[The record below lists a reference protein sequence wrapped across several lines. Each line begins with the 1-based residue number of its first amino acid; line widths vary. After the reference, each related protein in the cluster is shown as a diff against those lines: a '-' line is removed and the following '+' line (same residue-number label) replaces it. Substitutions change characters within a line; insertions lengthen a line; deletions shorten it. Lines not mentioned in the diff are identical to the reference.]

1 MPPATPV
8 APEVVSVTY
17 RFGRF
22 ELQPEERRLL
32 ADGLPVHLGSHAFDL
47 LVALAERSGHLL
59 SKDKLLE
66 IVWPRVVVE
75 ENTLQVH
82 MSALR
87 KVLGA
92 DAIAT
97 VPGRGYRF
105 VPEVDRLEG
114 PEPAGLRIAT
124 PPAPAKH
131 NLPLSLTS
139 FIGREREIGEIGQ
152 LLDSTRLLTLTGAG
166 GCGKTRLALQVAGG
180 LHEGYPDGIWLV
192 ELASLSDPTLVQKA
206 VASALDVKEQ
216 AGVELAASIV
226 SWLQSRQLLLVMDN
240 AEHLLTACA
249 ELIDL
254 LLRHCAKL
262 TVLVTSRERLGMTGE
277 LTFRVPSLSVPDPR
291 RDAEALACEAAQ
303 LFIERARLQRP
314 HFIVTSENVSALASI
329 CRRLDGI
336 PLAIE
341 LAAPRVRSMS
351 VEELSQRLDQRF
363 GLLTGGSRTALP
375 RHRTLRSMIDWSYAL
390 LSDAEK
396 VVLAR
401 ASIFSDGWTLAAA
414 EKVCGEGVEGE
425 PMLDL
430 LASLADKS
438 LIAAEELEGTT
449 RYAMLETVRHYARD
463 RLQERGEEASVR
475 RRHLQC
481 FLALAEEAEPLL
493 TGAEQKSWLDRLEAE
508 HGNLRS
514 ALAWSSTAHADAAG
528 GLRLAGAVHRFW
540 HMRGHPGEGR
550 RWLDLLL
557 AAAPDQQD
565 PAARAKALRGAGVLA
580 LKQTDY
586 PATQALCGES
596 LAICRT
602 LDNRTGI
609 AHSLNTLGCVAWA
622 QGDLASGRALFEE
635 ALSIQRELGDE
646 WGIAAT
652 LNNLGTV
659 AHVQGDHSAAKALY
673 EEALQINRKT
683 GDLLFVAINLLNLGT
698 QAYQQGDHSA
708 ARRLLEESLTVWRK
722 LNNRAFGNSLRVL
735 GQVALAQGD
744 QRAALALL
752 EEALTLSREVGEREE
767 TVRAL
772 EALASVSSAMGQAGR
787 AARVWG
793 FSQRMREELGAPLA
807 PVDKPRF
814 ASEVAAARAALGDDV
829 AFDSAWQDGRRMTLD
844 EAVLHALDVD
854 GAS

>member
-1 MPPATPV
+1 V

-114 PEPAGLRIAT
+114 PEPADLRIET

-152 LLDSTRLLTLTGAG
+152 LLASTRLLTLTGAG
-166 GCGKTRLALQVAGG
+166 GCGKTRLALQVADG
-180 LHEGYPDGIWLV
+180 LHAGYPDGVWLV

-206 VASALDVKEQ
+206 VAAALAVKEQ
-216 AGVELAASIV
+216 PGVELAASIAN
-226 SWLQSRQLLLVMDN
+226 WLQSRQLLLVLDN

-249 ELIDL
+249 ELVDL
-254 LLRHCAKL
+254 LLRRCAKL
-262 TVLVTSRERLGMTGE
+262 TVLVTSRERLGVTGE
-277 LTFRVPSLSVPDPR
+277 LTYRVPSLSVPDPR

-303 LFIERARLQRP
+303 LFIDRARLQRP
-314 HFIVTSENVSALASI
+314 QFTVTSENVSALASI

-341 LAAPRVRSMS
+341 LAAPRLRSMS

-396 VVLAR
+396 VVLVR

-414 EKVCGEGVEGE
+414 DQVCGEGGIEGE
-425 PMLDL
+425 SMLDL
-430 LASLADKS
+430 LAALADKS
-438 LIAAEELEGTT
+438 LIAAEEHEGTT
-449 RYAMLETVRHYARD
+449 RYTMLETVRHYSRD

-475 RRHLQC
+475 QRHLQC

-493 TGAEQKSWLDRLEAE
+493 TGAEQKGWLDRLEDE

-514 ALAWSSTAHADAAG
+514 ALAWASTAHADAA
-528 GLRLAGAVHRFW
+528 LRLAGAVHRFW
-540 HMRGHPGEGR
+540 LMRGHPGEGR

-557 AAAPDQQD
+557 AAEPDAQD
-565 PAARAKALRGAGVLA
+565 PAARAKALRGAGLLA
-580 LKQTDY
+580 LLQTDY
-586 PATQALCGES
+586 PATQALCGKS
-596 LAICRT
+596 LAICRA
-602 LDNRTGI
+602 LGDRTGM
-609 AHSLNTLGCVAWA
+609 AQSLNALGCVARA
-622 QGDLASGRALFEE
+622 QVDLATGRALFEE
-635 ALSIQRELGDE
+635 ALSIRRELGDE

-659 AHVQGDHSAAKALY
+659 AHSQGDHSAAKALY
-673 EEALQINRKT
+673 EEALQINWKT
-683 GDLLFVAINLLNLGT
+683 GDLQYAAVNLLNLGE
-698 QAYQQGDHSA
+698 QAYQQGDHAA
-708 ARRLLEESLTVWRK
+708 ARRLLEESLAVWRK
-722 LNNRAFGNSLRVL
+722 LHNRSFGRSVRVL

-744 QRAALALL
+744 HRAALALQD
-752 EEALTLSREVGEREE
+752 EALTLSREIGDSEE

-772 EALASVSSAMGQAGR
+772 EALASVSLAMGQAGR

-793 FSQRMREELGAPLA
+793 FSQRMREEIGAPLA
-807 PVDKPRF
+807 PVHEPKF
-814 ASEVAAARAALGDDV
+814 ASEVAAARTAMGDDV
-829 AFDSAWQDGRRMTLD
+829 AFDIAWQDGRQMTLD

-854 GAS
+854 GGADDPATCG